1 MRERL
6 LDLLACPDCR
16 GDLKLEGA
24 VSDGG
29 EVRSGTLRCQGC
41 GAAFPVREFI
51 PRFVPDDGYAG
62 SFSFEWHRFRDVQLD
77 AINHFDESES
87 DFRWETGWK
96 PDDLRRRLV
105 LDVGVGAGRFAD
117 VASRWGAE
125 VVGVDLSFAV
135 DAARQNLAGRERV
148 HLVQADLFRLPF
160 RPGAFDRVYSL
171 GVLHHTPD
179 TRRAFG
185 AIAPLVGKVGELAV
199 FVYALGHYHYLS
211 DLWRRVTT
219 RLPAR
224 LVYWLSALAIP
235 LYYVHQVPFLGKLA
249 QFAFPT
255 ANWPRPRWRWL
266 DTFDWYTPRYQWKHT
281 WPEVYGWFREEGFVD
296 LVLNE
301 EGRHTSLQQVC
312 VRGRRA

>member
-1 MRERL
+1 MRARL
-6 LDLLACPDCR
+6 LDLLVCPACQ
-16 GDLKLEGA
+16 GALALEDARREGGA
-24 VSDGG
+24 
-29 EVRSGTLRCQGC
+29 VRSGTLRCRGC
-41 GAAFPVREFI
+41 PAAYPVRDFI
-51 PRFVPDDGYAG
+51 PRFVPDDAYVG

-77 AINHFDESES
+77 AANHFDESDR
-87 DFRWETGWK
+87 DFRWETGWT
-96 PDDLRRRLV
+96 PGELEGRLV

-117 VASRWGAE
+117 VASRWGGE

-135 DAARQNLAGRERV
+135 DAARQNLADRDRV

-160 RPGAFDRVYSL
+160 RPATFDRVYSL

-179 TRRAFG
+179 TRRAFR
-185 AIAPLVGKVGELAV
+185 AIAPMVRAGGELAV

-219 RLPAR
+219 RLPKT

-235 LYYVHQVPFLGKLA
+235 LYYLHRVPVLGLAA
-249 QFAFPT
+249 QFVFPT

-281 WPEVYGWFREEGFVD
+281 WPEVYGWFREAGFGDLTLHQEGPQ
-296 LVLNE
+296 
-301 EGRHTSLQQVC
+301 TSLQQVC
-312 VRGRRA
+312 VRGRRP